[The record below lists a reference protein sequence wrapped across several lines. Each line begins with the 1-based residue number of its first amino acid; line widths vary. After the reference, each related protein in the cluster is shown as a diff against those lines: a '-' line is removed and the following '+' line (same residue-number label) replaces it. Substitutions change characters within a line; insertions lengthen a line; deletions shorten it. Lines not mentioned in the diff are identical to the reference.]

1 MSSQKKSVFK
11 RVSEWFLKKQES
23 SIILI
28 LILFIT
34 FVVCVNPSFLG
45 GSNVINILRSTGFT
59 LIVVVGMS
67 LVLITG
73 GLDLSVGSVYAL
85 GALISAMAATSGVP
99 VPIAII
105 LGLLVGAGIGSIN
118 GLLIVKAGM
127 PPLIVTLGMQYMAR
141 GLVSV
146 LTKGVPIF
154 PLPESFVAIESAKV
168 FGIIPVIIPI
178 AITIAIVGHIVLSKT
193 VFGRSVYA
201 IGGNPEAARI
211 SGINI
216 GRTKMSVY
224 IITGMLAAMAGILM
238 SSRLGSAEPSTGTAL
253 EMKVICGAI
262 IGGISTFGG
271 MGTIFGASLGA
282 LFMEAL
288 TNSLTLMKISVYWQ
302 NLVFGAVLIISV
314 LLDQYKRVLT
324 LRQSVKNTEI
334 IKTETVKA
342 PSIEQ

>member
-1 MSSQKKSVFK
+1 MTSEKKSIFK
-11 RVSEWFLKKQES
+11 RAAEWFLKKQES

-28 LILFIT
+28 LVLFIA
-34 FVVCVNPSFLG
+34 VVICVNPVFIS
-45 GSNVINILRSTGFT
+45 GSNVVNILHATGYT
-59 LIVVVGMS
+59 LVVVVGMS

-85 GALISAMAATSGVP
+85 GALICGMMCTEHALPVP
-99 VPIAII
+99 VAIL
-105 LGLLVGAGIGSIN
+105 LGLIVGLIAGSIN
-118 GLLIVKAGM
+118 GLLIVKTGM
-127 PPLIVTLGMQYMAR
+127 PPMIVTLGMQYMAR

-154 PLPESFVAIESAKV
+154 PLPESFVAIGSARL
-168 FGIIPVIIPI
+168 FGQIPVVIPL
-178 AITIAIVGHIVLSKT
+178 AIVIAIVGHVILSKT

-201 IGGNPEAARI
+201 IGGNQEAARI

-216 GRTKMSVY
+216 GRTKMVVY
-224 IITGMLAAMAGILM
+224 MMTGVLAATAGILM
-238 SSRLGSAEPSTGTAL
+238 ASRLGSAEPSTGSGL

-271 MGTIFGASLGA
+271 MGTILGASLGA

-302 NLVFGAVLIISV
+302 NLVFGAVLILSV

-324 LRQSVKNTEI
+324 LRQSVKSTEI
-334 IKTETVKA
+334 TSDK
-342 PSIEQ
+342 